1 MNISIQSAIHYIH
14 QYVAIHKEYT
24 SIIKKFVTFAC
35 GSFFTRSITLLLAPI
50 TMQLLTPAD
59 YGLLA
64 LTNSFISILTAI
76 LGLGLRQMLPLHYFT
91 INNDERSSIIID
103 IICIYLIISIPTL
116 CIFSCNLSILNEY
129 LFLGQA
135 SHRLLCISLFISFIY
150 FFVELFYQILQY
162 QQEAW
167 HLTKVQ
173 TVIVIIT
180 ICCNLFFLCIVKC
193 GVCSIFIGQ
202 AIGMTF
208 GFFISIQEIWNYDY
222 REHLNIRRSLHSMK
236 TYLTMGLPFIPS
248 MLFGLLLA
256 SGDRWVLARL
266 STMHNVGIYSVAN
279 TLAQLANM
287 IIFYAIT
294 GSYMPHMLNSFA
306 QHRDNV
312 IELEAKNKLAMWA
325 AMCASF
331 VLISVGFASSKCI
344 LYFFIPKAF
353 QESIGY
359 MYLLLLGSI
368 FLLGTQFLN

>member
-1 MNISIQSAIHYIH
+1 
-14 QYVAIHKEYT
+14 
-24 SIIKKFVTFAC
+24 
-35 GSFFTRSITLLLAPI
+35 
-50 TMQLLTPAD
+50 
-59 YGLLA
+59 
-64 LTNSFISILTAI
+64 
-76 LGLGLRQMLPLHYFT
+76 
-91 INNDERSSIIID
+91 
-103 IICIYLIISIPTL
+103 
-116 CIFSCNLSILNEY
+116 
-129 LFLGQA
+129 
-135 SHRLLCISLFISFIY
+135 
-150 FFVELFYQILQY
+150 
-162 QQEAW
+162 
-167 HLTKVQ
+167 
-173 TVIVIIT
+173 
-180 ICCNLFFLCIVKC
+180 
-193 GVCSIFIGQ
+193 
-202 AIGMTF
+202 
-208 GFFISIQEIWNYDY
+208 
-222 REHLNIRRSLHSMK
+222 
-236 TYLTMGLPFIPS
+236 MGLPFIPS

-368 FLLGTQFLN
+368 FLLGTQFLNCLIQFKKKSLFLGLILCLPASLNVILNIILIPHLELYGCVLATLISYISYFMITYLYNVQLISKTVGVHKLFLRN